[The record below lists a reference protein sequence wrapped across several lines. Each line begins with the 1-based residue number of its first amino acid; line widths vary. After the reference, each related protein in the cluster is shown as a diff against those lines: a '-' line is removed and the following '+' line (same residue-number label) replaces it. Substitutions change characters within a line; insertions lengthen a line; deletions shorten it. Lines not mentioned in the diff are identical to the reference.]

1 MPLSAF
7 EHLLYAVAGV
17 ASPDQTTQAYP
28 APIPEVRLDQP
39 SVMSHPE
46 TQT

>member
-1 MPLSAF
+1 MPLSAY
-7 EHLLYAVAGV
+7 EHLSYAVAGV

-39 SVMSHPE
+39 SLMSHPE